1 MSTIAPIPSPLSGA
15 ISASTRSAGALSR
28 AAAGTT
34 GTPTSASQVQTKTQA
49 PALQT
54 ANAQERVQDA
64 LAQAQQKVEPGELQ
78 KQIDTVMAQANVQT
92 SLQFRVDDDV
102 GEVVVSVVDSD
113 SGETIMQ
120 IPNEAALA
128 IAKRLAEFG
137 SGLVNQEA

>member
-1 MSTIAPIPSPLSGA
+1 MSTIAPISSPFSGA
-15 ISASTRSAGALSR
+15 NPASTRSAEALSR
-28 AAAGTT
+28 ASATASATQ
-34 GTPTSASQVQTKTQA
+34 TPTSQAQAKTQA
-49 PALQT
+49 PSLQA
-54 ANAQERVQDA
+54 ANAQERVHDA

-78 KQIDTVMAQANVQT
+78 KQIDTVMAQAQVQT

-120 IPNEAALA
+120 IPNEAALS